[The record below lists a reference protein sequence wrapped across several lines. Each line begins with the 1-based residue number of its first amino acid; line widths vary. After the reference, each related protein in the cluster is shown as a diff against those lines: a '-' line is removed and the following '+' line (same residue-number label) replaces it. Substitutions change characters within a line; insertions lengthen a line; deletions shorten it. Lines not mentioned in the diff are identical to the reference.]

1 MNNNNILP
9 YYRFSSFFDL
19 VPSKKLDDRYE
30 VFRDFDDSYRGID
43 SKFSVFN
50 HNSANAPKERVK
62 VREYETQEVPM
73 SRNEKIK
80 DTSIN

>member
-9 YYRFSSFFDL
+9 YYRFSNCFDL
-19 VPSKKLDDRYE
+19 VPSKECYDRYE

-50 HNSANAPKERVK
+50 HNSADAPKELVK
-62 VREYETQEVPM
+62 VREHETQEA
-73 SRNEKIK
+73 SNYWNKKIK
-80 DTSIN
+80 THQ